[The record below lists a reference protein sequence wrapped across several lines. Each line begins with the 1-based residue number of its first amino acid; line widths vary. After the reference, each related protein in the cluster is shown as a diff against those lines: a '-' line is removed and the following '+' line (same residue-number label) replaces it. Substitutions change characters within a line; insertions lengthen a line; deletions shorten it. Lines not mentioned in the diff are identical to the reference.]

1 MISKKII
8 EQHLEEIEYKA
19 IACETNMQ
27 NLNTMLEDIKEELL
41 ETENENTIKTL
52 WIQKEQLEEQFKT
65 NEKALYMHEHNITFL
80 KNKLWV

>member
-52 WIQKEQLEEQFKT
+52 
-65 NEKALYMHEHNITFL
+65 
-80 KNKLWV
+80 